1 MNVYFCRA
9 TYTSVIPVP
18 FWNIADIKEAVA
30 SDLVMADS
38 AEAACLAFFDAHR
51 GNLCLDS
58 IDVEFRAPIDPH
70 EVVTSEVKAV
80 GDMALFVYLERV
92 RSNELFAA

>member
-1 MNVYFCRA
+1 MNVYLCRA

-18 FWNIADIKEAVA
+18 FWNIVDIKEAVA

-38 AEAACLAFFDAHR
+38 AEAACVAFFNAHR
-51 GNLCLDS
+51 GNLSLDA
-58 IDVEFRAPIDPH
+58 IDVEFRVPIDPH
-70 EVVTSEVKAV
+70 EVVTNEIKAV
-80 GDMALFVYLERV
+80 GDMALFDYLDRV